1 MRRLGA
7 VWGGLGAFWK
17 RLGRSLDAL
26 GASWRHLGRLLELLK
41 AKKVHSLD
49 IFYFPTKFLDLFVVA
64 IVWRS
69 IGIPTEREIW
79 DRSVGI
85 PIEH

>member
-1 MRRLGA
+1 M
-7 VWGGLGAFWK
+7 
-17 RLGRSLDAL
+17 DAL

-41 AKKVHSLD
+41 AKKVHSLEMF
-49 IFYFPTKFLDLFVVA
+49 IFQQKFFDFFVVA

-79 DRSVGI
+79 ARSAGI
-85 PIEH
+85 PIEHGQN